1 MHFLEPLPS
10 AVIFCCLQLFKFICD
25 FFLVVC
31 EEMRIHWLLLL
42 LQLKALASLSVLLK
56 QKSGKDIVPIIP
68 QWVTF
73 LFSLLHID
81 VGQCMQGV

>member
-1 MHFLEPLPS
+1 
-10 AVIFCCLQLFKFICD
+10 
-25 FFLVVC
+25 
-31 EEMRIHWLLLL
+31 MRIHWLLLL

-73 LFSLLHID
+73 LFSLLHVD

>member
-1 MHFLEPLPS
+1 
-10 AVIFCCLQLFKFICD
+10 
-25 FFLVVC
+25 
-31 EEMRIHWLLLL
+31 MRIHWLLLL
-42 LQLKALASLSVLLK
+42 LQLKALAALSVLLK